1 MNMISIIA
9 LLNDI
14 TKSSCHDILMCE
26 ILFINYKLHNR
37 RRIYWEHAEDINYG
51 ANKGKY

>member
-1 MNMISIIA
+1 MNMIGIIA

-14 TKSSCHDILMCE
+14 TKSYHRDILMFE
-26 ILFINYKLHNR
+26 ILFINYKLYNGK
-37 RRIYWEHAEDINYG
+37 RIYWEYAENISYG